1 MTLQTIVKNN
11 KEKKDKKLEK
21 VLSEEEYYKLF
32 SKVMEQIFEKLK
44 PPFHTHIYQ
53 HLLTIFEKAVISL
66 ALKKTNS
73 NQVKASKL
81 LGISRNTLRDRMK
94 KYNLS

>member
-1 MTLQTIVKNN
+1 MTVQTIVKDD
-11 KEKKDKKLEK
+11 KEKKLEK
-21 VLSEEEYYKLF
+21 ELSEEDYYKLF
-32 SKVMEQIFEKLK
+32 SKVIERIFETLK

-94 KYNLS
+94 RYDLS